1 MTSIL
6 EAKGITRIYG
16 KKHAVDNVSL
26 NLTDGS
32 VHALI
37 GESGSGK
44 TTLARILGG
53 IEKQFSGQLHVSRD
67 KRVVLVQQDFV
78 IWPELSVA
86 ENISIGCPSK
96 ADRKQWLPRIMDLIE
111 LSDKKSFKAGQLSY
125 GQQQRVAIARALA
138 ARPDVIILDEPF
150 AHLDIWLRQT
160 MWNRCLEIFK
170 EMEITSLWITHN
182 VQDALPVAD
191 TVMVMTKGKL
201 EQTGSPQ
208 TIYGQP
214 KSHSI
219 AKLTGPYSYFSEV
232 EWKQLG
238 FSSENIFAAGVKC
251 IGCRPKQLKLVEDP
265 SGVLD
270 GESLKSWFTGS
281 LTLYKLNRSD
291 FSSPLWMTSSTNINA
306 AKKYRLELI
315 GKPFVLNEND

>member
-1 MTSIL
+1 MTTIL

-16 KKHAVDNVSL
+16 SKYAVDDVSL
-26 NLTDGS
+26 NLRDGN

-53 IEKQFSGQLHVSRD
+53 IEKQFSGQLHVLPD
-67 KRVVLVQQDFV
+67 KQVVLVQQDFV

-86 ENISIGCPSK
+86 ENISIGCRSK
-96 ADRKQWLPRIMDLIE
+96 ADRKQLVPKIMDLIE
-111 LSDKKSFKAGQLSY
+111 LEDRQSCKAGQLSY

-160 MWNRCLEIFK
+160 MWNRCIEVFK
-170 EMEITSLWITHN
+170 EMEVTSFWVTHN

-191 TVMVMTKGKL
+191 TVMVMINGKL
-201 EQTGSPQ
+201 LQMGSPQ

-219 AKLTGPYSYFSEV
+219 AKLTGPYSYFSEPK
-232 EWKQLG
+232 WKQMGLDPK
-238 FSSENIFAAGVKC
+238 SVFATGVKC
-251 IGCRPKQLKLVEDP
+251 LGCRPEQLNLIEAA
-265 SGVLD
+265 D
-270 GESLKSWFTGS
+270 GAFDGANLKSWFTGL
-281 LTLYKLNRSD
+281 LTLYTSFESD
-291 FSSPLWMTSSTNINA
+291 LSSPLWMTSSTDINP

-315 GKPFVLNEND
+315 GNPFVLNEND